1 MSEDQTN
8 QPNIPNPAPK
18 KVTPPPIRQSFLKA
32 QSIKILRGTIRLL
45 EGTVEKLEEPPTA
58 TSQIT
63 TAKPSL
69 LERFLSLWNGVIG
82 IIRSFLPTSLNQKL
96 SDTALSGAIAVVLV
110 LLLWTT
116 TTLISGKP
124 TEVAE
129 VPPAATP
136 VPEQISSPEPTPV
149 PVAPVPEPTPPPA
162 NIDTPPELKAPEAP
176 QAVEIAPPPPPVL
189 TPEQKLIASI
199 QDQVAQ
205 TTTQYAN
212 GLIGSIQANFPASLL
227 VVQVSDAWYDLN
239 LSKQDNLAGEMLQR
253 AKELDFSKLEI
264 SDSQGTLL
272 ARSPV
277 VGDKMVILKRRVL
290 AAG

>member
-58 TSQIT
+58 TSQLT

-69 LERFLSLWNGVIG
+69 LERFLSLWNGIIG

-96 SDTALSGAIAVVLV
+96 SDRALSGAIAVVLV

-116 TTLISGKP
+116 TTLIPGT

-129 VPPAATP
+129 VPPATTP

-227 VVQVSDAWYDLN
+227 VVQVSNAWYDLN
-239 LSKQDNLAGEMLQR
+239 LSKQDKLAAEMLQR